1 MLMESDRICAVL
13 SKLAEYVKSPSYRH
27 IRDRH
32 QLQKLAKG
40 IVQPVDRAGSV
51 WTKWEG
57 PREDIIKAASPCWIP
72 EEDLRERLNL
82 LPGPPLTLTDVK
94 QRLRALWEQPWEAYP
109 EEDLR
114 EGCLALYR
122 IEKDQGTELIA
133 IVGAIREHIEREEER
148 LRRERDEAY
157 RASREQELEK
167 RKQRF
172 LWGAD
177 VGWTQLDSS
186 DPALYCRR
194 NGRSFRIAAA
204 KDKRWKLYRVA
215 NRQDDGSLLGVY
227 GNRRDANKALDKI
240 AYEPE
245 S

>member
-1 MLMESDRICAVL
+1 MEADRIYAVL
-13 SKLAEYVKSPSYRH
+13 SRLAEYVRSPSLSH
-27 IRDRH
+27 IRNPD
-32 QLQKLAKG
+32 QLQKLAKD
-40 IVQPVDRAGSV
+40 IVQAVDRAGSV

-57 PREDIIKAASPCWIP
+57 AREDIIKAASPCWIP
-72 EEDLRERLNL
+72 EEDLQERLNL

-109 EEDLR
+109 DDELR
-114 EGCLALYR
+114 EGCLAVYR
-122 IEKDQGTELIA
+122 AEKERGTELIA

-157 RASREQELEK
+157 RASREQELAK

-172 LWGAD
+172 LSGAD
-177 VGWTQLDSS
+177 VGWTQVDGS

-194 NGRSFRIAAA
+194 NGRAFRIAVG

-215 NRQDDGSLLGVY
+215 NHQDAGYQLGVY